1 MLTLFSNI
9 KTHWSHYVA
18 LFAILVFGLF
28 SFWFFRRTPQAQV
41 FSAFLT
47 ASFYVAWGVIHHYLE
62 GDLHLRIILEYLAV
76 AMLGF
81 LILWSTVNRI

>member
-9 KTHWSHYVA
+9 KAHWSHYVA
-18 LFAILVFGLF
+18 LLAILLFGIF
-28 SFWFFRRTPQAQV
+28 SFWFFRRTPQAQI

-62 GDLHLRIILEYLAV
+62 GDLHIRVILEYVSIAL
-76 AMLGF
+76 LGF
-81 LILWSTVNRI
+81 LILFSAINRI

>member
-1 MLTLFSNI
+1 MSTLISNI
-9 KTHWSHYVA
+9 KVHWPHYVA
-18 LFAILVFGLF
+18 LATILLFGFF

-62 GDLHLRIILEYLAV
+62 GDLHLRVILEYASIAL
-76 AMLGF
+76 LGF
-81 LILWSTVNRI
+81 LILFSAINRI